1 MRNIVIAKSFVRCYN
16 WIIEFV
22 DRNNL
27 CVAVASDLQ
36 RRCSDEYKK
45 DRRNEKMKR
54 RITLPD
60 LKKRLKEMDKTDLE
74 KLIYNMYKE
83 NKTVEQLVNVE
94 FLGREYEE
102 EQWKEYDAKLEKLFY
117 PKDIVRTGF
126 SAVAAKKV
134 LKEFLSVCKDEALQ
148 AKAKLTFVEYG
159 VDLIDTYG
167 GAEERL
173 YDYIMKYFHEVV
185 EYSCEDKEFRSEN
198 DETMKNVVAQSE
210 WFGYGLG
217 DELSEEYNMLS

>member
-1 MRNIVIAKSFVRCYN
+1 MLHFFVFKRKYLVRNIVIAKSFVRCYN

-22 DRNNL
+22 ERNNL
-27 CVAVASDLQ
+27 CVAVVFDLQ

-102 EQWKEYDAKLEKLFY
+102 EQWKEYDAKLVKL
-117 PKDIVRTGF
+117 
-126 SAVAAKKV
+126 
-134 LKEFLSVCKDEALQ
+134 
-148 AKAKLTFVEYG
+148 
-159 VDLIDTYG
+159 
-167 GAEERL
+167 
-173 YDYIMKYFHEVV
+173 
-185 EYSCEDKEFRSEN
+185 
-198 DETMKNVVAQSE
+198 
-210 WFGYGLG
+210 
-217 DELSEEYNMLS
+217 